1 MHRKRLL
8 ISAVLLI
15 NLACL
20 LVLSTF
26 HVVSKDWSESR
37 KMGQKADQWNK
48 TKNSPPNDRKILILQ
63 WHNAVAVGDKVV
75 SRNCIITHNRSRIKE
90 ADAIFFTQNRI
101 SKEDMPWKYYRSDQ
115 IYVWWARYETPSI
128 IECWK
133 NDLRYI
139 DEGFFNWTQS
149 YRHDADV
156 IVGFSDRGQVLSK
169 LSRGKKVVDDIL
181 KNKNKLAIWMVSGC
195 RTRKGQKLRMQYA
208 MELDKAGIKF
218 SRYGYCFNHNE
229 SQPRVSGSVVA
240 LTEHKFYFA
249 FENSLHCKDY
259 ITEKFW
265 QNSLKNGVVPI
276 VWGPTKEDILSV
288 APLDS
293 FIFAENFES
302 PAELAKYLKFL
313 DENDEEYRKY
323 FKWREDETMTDE
335 RMVEMIK
342 ERYPNLDVYVNKR
355 ETLCD
360 KLLQNNEPKV
370 IQSLTDWYAN
380 QEPIECDG
388 RF

>member
-1 MHRKRLL
+1 
-8 ISAVLLI
+8 
-15 NLACL
+15 
-20 LVLSTF
+20 
-26 HVVSKDWSESR
+26 
-37 KMGQKADQWNK
+37 
-48 TKNSPPNDRKILILQ
+48 
-63 WHNAVAVGDKVV
+63 
-75 SRNCIITHNRSRIKE
+75 
-90 ADAIFFTQNRI
+90 
-101 SKEDMPWKYYRSDQ
+101 
-115 IYVWWARYETPSI
+115 
-128 IECWK
+128 
-133 NDLRYI
+133 
-139 DEGFFNWTQS
+139 
-149 YRHDADV
+149 
-156 IVGFSDRGQVLSK
+156 
-169 LSRGKKVVDDIL
+169 
-181 KNKNKLAIWMVSGC
+181 
-195 RTRKGQKLRMQYA
+195 

-229 SQPRVSGSVVA
+229 SQPRVSGSVAA

-265 QNSLKNGVVPI
+265 KNSLENGVVPI

-293 FIFAENFES
+293 FIFAEDFES

-370 IQSLTDWYAN
+370 IQSLTDWYIN
-380 QEPIECDG
+380 QELIECAG
-388 RF
+388 RL